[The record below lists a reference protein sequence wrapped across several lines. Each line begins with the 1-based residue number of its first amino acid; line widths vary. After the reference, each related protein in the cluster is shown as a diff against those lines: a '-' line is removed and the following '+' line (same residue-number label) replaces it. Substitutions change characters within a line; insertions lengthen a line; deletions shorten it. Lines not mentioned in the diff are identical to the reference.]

1 MRTISTTPTQ
11 QICVL
16 GTASFARPA
25 RSCPRVPHPI
35 HGETTLKTKA
45 LRGLLAAAAAL
56 VVCAPAAPAQTT
68 GDSVSSDN
76 VEFVKN
82 LREVGD
88 GVGATIIPELNR
100 MFVTST
106 THLTIYDITDA
117 ENPVRVGLFSLNVE
131 FENEE
136 VPTNGKLLGISAD
149 TFCVVP
155 DATNPGAV
163 TNSGT
168 SCLSIYDVSDPENV
182 KLLSNVPDGGNHTA
196 TCVLDCQ
203 YFFGSEGTVVDAR
216 DPANAKIVDFN
227 WESYLAETYSLETK
241 ASCHHQREIQPG
253 ILLASCNPVVIF
265 SVRPEDG
272 ASITSPVILSIGT
285 AEDPTLIHS
294 SRWPRQ
300 GKDKFVLVGQETNA
314 QPQCTDAA
322 AAFQTWDASKARASS
337 TPFSFPKNSSI
348 ALIDEFRP
356 SNGTYVDG
364 RNPFNALG
372 CSVHWF
378 MDHPTFKDG
387 GLVAVGAYENG
398 TRLLQVGPD
407 GKLTEQGFFQP
418 LGGSTSAPHWHPN
431 GKVFY
436 NIDYTRGVD
445 VLRYTGDT
453 YVPTGGGDVVPT
465 PGATPGTN
473 GQPPAGD
480 QPACASAAGFRS
492 TKVTPRG
499 KTVTFGVDRRE
510 QQPFSV
516 DVFQQSQGSTVVK
529 ERLVARFKN
538 KSKGFKWNGTDRKK
552 RKLKDGNYFVRFT
565 MKQANGLKDVRRAT
579 LTRKGGKFRK
589 APDFYQ
595 RVDCGIFSSL
605 KLSSSVFG
613 GRNRVPLGISYK
625 LNVPAKSVKIAVK
638 VGSKTIKTFKGKGT
652 KGKTVRFTLKQNAA
666 KKGKTVKVV
675 VTPDRGGQ
683 TTATV
688 TLVAKRI

>member
-1 MRTISTTPTQ
+1 M
-11 QICVL
+11 
-16 GTASFARPA
+16 
-25 RSCPRVPHPI
+25 PHPI
-35 HGETTLKTKA
+35 HGENTLKNFA
-45 LRGLLAAAAAL
+45 LRGLLAAVAAL
-56 VVCAPAAPAQTT
+56 FLSSPVAPAQTT
-68 GDSVSSDN
+68 GDSVTSDN

-82 LREVGD
+82 IREVGD
-88 GVGATIIPELNR
+88 GVGATIIPEKNL

-106 THLTIYDITDA
+106 THLMIYDISEP
-117 ENPVRVGLFSLNVE
+117 ENPVRKGLLSLNVE

-155 DATNPGAV
+155 DPTNPGEVA
-163 TNSGT
+163 NSGT

-182 KLLSNVPDGGNHTA
+182 KLLTNVPDAGDHTS

-203 YFFGSEGTVVDAR
+203 YFFGSEGKVVDAR
-216 DPANAKIVDFN
+216 DPANAKLMDFN
-227 WESYLAETYSLETK
+227 WESYLAEKYGLETK

-253 ILLASCNPVVIF
+253 ILLASCNPVVVF
-265 SVRPEDG
+265 SVRAEDG
-272 ASITSPVILSIGT
+272 ASITDPVLLSLGV
-285 AEDPTLIHS
+285 AEDSTLIHS

-300 GKDKFVLVGQETNA
+300 GRDKFTLVGQETNA
-314 QPQCTDAA
+314 TGTCGDDS
-322 AAFQTWDASKARASS
+322 AAFQTWNAEQARAGLS
-337 TPFSFPKNSSI
+337 PFSFPKNTTMS
-348 ALIDEFRP
+348 LIDEFRP

-364 RNPFNALG
+364 RNPYNALG

-378 MDHPTFKDG
+378 QEHPSFNNG
-387 GLVAVGAYENG
+387 GLVAVAAYENG
-398 TRLLQVGPD
+398 TRLLQVAPD

-418 LGGSTSAPHWHPN
+418 LGGSTSAPHWAPD

-436 NIDYTRGVD
+436 NIDYTRGID
-445 VLRYTGDT
+445 VIRYTGDT
-453 YVPTGGGDVVPT
+453 YVPTGNGDVVPD
-465 PGATPGTN
+465 PNATPGTG
-473 GQPPAGD
+473 GQKPSGD

-499 KTVTFGVDRRE
+499 KTVFFGVERRE

-538 KSKGFKWNGTDRKK
+538 KTKGFKWNGKDIKK
-552 RKLKDGNYFVRFT
+552 RTLKNGFYFVRFT
-565 MKQANGLKDVRRAT
+565 MKQANGMKDVRRAT
-579 LTRKGGKFRK
+579 LERRGGKFRK

-595 RVDCGIFSSL
+595 RVDCGIFKSL

-613 GRNRVPLGISYK
+613 GRNRVPLGISYR

-638 VGSKTIKTFKGKGT
+638 VGSKTVKTFKGKGVQN
-652 KGKTVRFTLKQNAA
+652 KTVRFTLKPSAA
-666 KKGKTVKVV
+666 RRGKTVKVV
-675 VTPDRGGQ
+675 VTPDRDGQ
-683 TTATV
+683 ATATY